1 MIEKDLWRKLLAEF
15 VGTFILVSAIVFP
28 AIALREAGLGAFLFI
43 MFTAGL
49 GYAIAVWMFRD
60 ISGAHV
66 NPAVTFGM
74 MLIGK
79 VKLLTGVFYW
89 IVQLAAAFVAT
100 WYAIATF
107 RLDTGSASE
116 LGNYGMAMPTP
127 SYKDIQYML
136 AEAIGAFVLVGVVM
150 FFLNLKDRYQAG
162 LAIGAAFLVAIVMAV
177 PVSGGAINPAREFAP
192 MILARGFKAVYL
204 WYYLVA
210 PFVGAAVAAIF
221 YYIFAPDDAKL
232 SLPKVQLASRK
243 K

>member
-43 MFTAGL
+43 MFTAAL
-49 GYAIAVWMFRD
+49 GYAAAVWMFRE
-60 ISGAHV
+60 ISGAHF
-66 NPAVTFGM
+66 NPAITFGM

-89 IVQLAAAFVAT
+89 IVQMAAAFVAT

-107 RLDTGSASE
+107 KLDTGSASE
-116 LGNYGMAMPTP
+116 LGNYGMAIPTP

-136 AEAIGAFVLVGVVM
+136 AEAIGAFILVSVVM
-150 FFLNLKDRYQAG
+150 VFINIKDKYQAG
-162 LAIGAAFLVAIVMAV
+162 LAMGAALLVAVVMAV

-192 MILARGFKAVYL
+192 MILAHSFKAVYL

-210 PFVGAAVAAIF
+210 PFVGAAVAAVF
-221 YYIFAPDDAKL
+221 YYIFATDEIKL
-232 SLPKVQLASRK
+232 SLPKVKLEAK
-243 K
+243 KR